1 MKKAPAQKHRRLSL
15 TAQVNILIILITLSV
30 SLLVA
35 VTTIANYH
43 KAILEPYQHRLA
55 ELEIDKKLLTPYL
68 QCFARLFGTEE
79 FNKARATLNTSEDY
93 FVEWLEK
100 TPSFADD
107 DPEYERQNLLLDTTA
122 FDLTINEILESKG
135 LDLACTEILKNG
147 VVYRVAYNNKKEG
160 GFSSL
165 DDFGKEEALFDQ
177 PPADFQTPVLIHV
190 GSEHM
195 LIRCVVFDLG
205 DSEGRLWLVFD
216 QTGPIEGLQALMLRS
231 ILYLLI
237 LTAAASIFS
246 VWMLHRHITNPII
259 ALAQS
264 AQQFEPGEDGTYS
277 ADKISTVVIRAE
289 NELGELSREIQS
301 MQTRIVENTESLRN
315 MTAEKERI
323 STELNLASKIQK
335 GMLPGIFPPF
345 PERKEFDLFASMTP
359 ARDVGGDFY
368 DFFLIDDDHL
378 ALVMADVS
386 GKGVPGALFMMV
398 SKTILKNNARMGKSV
413 GEILAMTNNVICD
426 NNDMEMFVTVWM
438 GILELSTGKIM
449 AANAGHEYPA
459 IMKDRSFRL
468 YKDPHSFV
476 IGGMDEVRYK
486 EYELQLEKGEKLF
499 LYTDGLPE
507 ATNEHGEMFGTD
519 RMIDALNEY
528 AGLNSR
534 EILSGMKSAVDVFVG
549 DAEPFDD
556 LTMLCLEY
564 FG

>member
-1 MKKAPAQKHRRLSL
+1 MKKASAKKHRRPSL
-15 TAQVNILIILITLSV
+15 AVQVNILIILITLSISILMV
-30 SLLVA
+30 VINIS
-35 VTTIANYH
+35 NYH
-43 KAILEPYQHRLA
+43 KAILDPFERKLE
-55 ELEIDKKLLTPYL
+55 ELEIEEDTLTPYL
-68 QCFARLFGTEE
+68 EYFARFFGTEE
-79 FNKARATLNTSEDY
+79 MRKARASVNTEDDHFVDWLDQMPSYTDYDSEG
-93 FVEWLEK
+93 
-100 TPSFADD
+100 
-107 DPEYERQNLLLDTTA
+107 RQSLLLDNTA
-122 FDLTINEILESKG
+122 FDFTISELMESID
-135 LDLACTEILKNG
+135 LDLVCSEIVKDG
-147 VVYRVAYNNKKEG
+147 VVYRASYNEKKRG
-160 GFSSL
+160 GFSTL
-165 DDFGKEEALFDQ
+165 EEFGKEEAFFNA
-177 PPADFQTPVLIHV
+177 PPADYQSPVLV
-190 GSEHM
+190 KLGSDYM
-195 LIRCVVFDLG
+195 LMRCVVFDLDG
-205 DSEGRLWLVFD
+205 CQGRLWLVYE
-216 QTGPIEGLQALMLRS
+216 QTGPIQELQGLLLRS
-231 ILYLLI
+231 VLYLLI
-237 LTAAASIFS
+237 LTAAASTVS
-246 VWMLHRHITNPII
+246 VWLLHRYVTKPII
-259 ALAQS
+259 ALARS

-277 ADKISTVVIRAE
+277 SDKVSRVEIPAE

-301 MQTRIVENTESLRN
+301 MQIRIVEGTESLRN

-323 STELNLASKIQK
+323 STELDLASKIQK

-398 SKTILKNNARMGKSV
+398 SQTILKNNAMIGKSV
-413 GEILAMTNNVICD
+413 GEILAMTNDVICAS
-426 NNDMEMFVTVWM
+426 NKMEMFVTVWM

>member
-1 MKKAPAQKHRRLSL
+1 MKNASAKKRRRSSL
-15 TAQVNILIILITLSV
+15 AVQVNILIIVITLSV

-216 QTGPIEGLQALMLRS
+216 QTGP
-231 ILYLLI
+231 
-237 LTAAASIFS
+237 
-246 VWMLHRHITNPII
+246 
-259 ALAQS
+259 
-264 AQQFEPGEDGTYS
+264 QFEPGEDGTYS